1 MGFLLYFQKSK
12 VVERLLILYLY
23 TEMSVDNRRWMTE
36 MMKHWIVERDVD
48 NNGGY
53 PQIVDAAKFL
63 QQNEVVAF
71 PTETVYGLGANAKS
85 DTAVEKIFKAKGRP
99 SDNPLIVH
107 ISNKDQLEELV
118 AEVPS
123 DAADLIDAFWPG
135 ALTIIFNNKENVF
148 SQKVTAGLSTV
159 GIRMPDHPVALA
171 IIEASGLPIAAPS
184 ANRSGKPSP
193 TTAQHVIE
201 DLEDRI
207 AGVVDGGETGVGVES
222 TVVDCTGP
230 RPVILRPGGVTKEQL
245 EEVVGIVEVDPSLKE
260 GKGAPKSPGMKYT
273 HYAPDA
279 PVYLVDGTRADL
291 QKLVDNKKA
300 EGLKVGV
307 LTTEEFMA
315 DFQADVIL
323 SIGRRED
330 LTTVARNLY
339 DTLRAFNKR
348 DVDIIFAEMFPE
360 EGVGLA
366 IMNRLQ
372 KAAGY
377 RVIKG

>member
-1 MGFLLYFQKSK
+1 
-12 VVERLLILYLY
+12 
-23 TEMSVDNRRWMTE
+23 
-36 MMKHWIVERDVD
+36 MMKHWIVESDVD
-48 NNGGY
+48 KNKSY
-53 PQIVDAAKFL
+53 PQIVDAAKVL
-63 QQNEVVAF
+63 QQDEVVAF
-71 PTETVYGLGANAKS
+71 PTETVYGLGANATS

-107 ISNKDQLEELV
+107 ISNKEQLEGLV
-118 AEVPS
+118 EEIPV
-123 DAADLIDAFWPG
+123 DASKLIDAYWPG
-135 ALTIIFNNKENVF
+135 PLTIIFKNKENVF
-148 SQKVTAGLSTV
+148 SERVTAGLDTV
-159 GIRMPDHPVALA
+159 GIRMPDHPVALS

-193 TTAQHVIE
+193 TTAQHVID
-201 DLEDRI
+201 DLDGRI

-222 TVVDCTGP
+222 TVVDCTGEI
-230 RPVILRPGGVTKEQL
+230 PVILRPGGITKEQL
-245 EEVVGIVEVDPSLKE
+245 EEVVGKVEVDPSLKE

-279 PVYLVDGTRADL
+279 PVYLVDGTKEDVQR
-291 QKLVDNKKA
+291 LVDEKKG

-307 LTTEEFMA
+307 LTTEERM
-315 DFQADVIL
+315 DWYQADLIL
-323 SIGRRED
+323 SAGRRND
-330 LTTVARNLY
+330 LKTVAQHLY
-339 DTLRAFNKR
+339 DTLRAFNR
-348 DVDIIFAEMFPE
+348 SNVDIIFAEMFPE

>member
-1 MGFLLYFQKSK
+1 
-12 VVERLLILYLY
+12 
-23 TEMSVDNRRWMTE
+23 
-36 MMKHWIVERDVD
+36 MKHWIVERDVD
-48 NNGGY
+48 KNKSY
-53 PQIVDAAKFL
+53 PQIVDAAKIL

-71 PTETVYGLGANAKS
+71 PTETVYGLGANATS

-107 ISNKDQLEELV
+107 ISNKGQLEGLV
-118 AEVPS
+118 AEVPTV
-123 DAADLIDAFWPG
+123 ATKLIDAYWPG
-135 ALTIIFNNKENVF
+135 PLTIIFHKKEKVF
-148 SQKVTAGLSTV
+148 SEKVTAGLQTV
-159 GIRMPDHPVALA
+159 AIRMPDHPVALS

-193 TTAQHVIE
+193 TTAQHVLD
-201 DLEDRI
+201 DLDGRI

-222 TVVDCTGP
+222 TVVDCTGEI
-230 RPVILRPGGVTKEQL
+230 PVILRPGGVTKEQL
-245 EEVVGIVEVDPSLKE
+245 EEVVGEVNVDPSLKE

-279 PVYLVDGTRADL
+279 PVYLVDGTREYL
-291 QKLVDNKKA
+291 QRLVDKKKA

-307 LTTEEFMA
+307 LTTEEFMNDFEA
-315 DFQADVIL
+315 DLIL
-323 SIGRRED
+323 SAGRRKD
-330 LTTVARNLY
+330 LKTVAQHLY
-339 DTLRAFNKR
+339 DTLRAFNR
-348 DVDIIFAEMFPE
+348 SDVDIIFAEMFPE

>member
-1 MGFLLYFQKSK
+1 
-12 VVERLLILYLY
+12 
-23 TEMSVDNRRWMTE
+23 
-36 MMKHWIVERDVD
+36 MMKHWIVESDVD
-48 NNGGY
+48 KNKSY
-53 PQIVDAAKFL
+53 PQIVDAAKIL

-71 PTETVYGLGANAKS
+71 PTETVYGLGANATS

-107 ISNKDQLEELV
+107 ISNKGQLEGLV
-118 AEVPS
+118 ASVPTV
-123 DAADLIDAFWPG
+123 ATKLIDAYWPG
-135 ALTIIFNNKENVF
+135 PLTIIFHKKENVF
-148 SQKVTAGLSTV
+148 SEKVTAGLQTV
-159 GIRMPDHPVALA
+159 AIRMPDHPVALS

-193 TTAQHVIE
+193 TTAQHVLD
-201 DLEDRI
+201 DLDGRI

-222 TVVDCTGP
+222 TVVDCTGEV
-230 RPVILRPGGVTKEQL
+230 PVILRPGGVTKEQL
-245 EEVVGIVEVDPSLKE
+245 EEVVGKVEVDPSLKE

-279 PVYLVDGTRADL
+279 PVYLVDGTREDL
-291 QKLVDNKKA
+291 QRLVDEKKA
-300 EGLKVGV
+300 AGLKVGV
-307 LTTEEFMA
+307 LTTEEFVSDFEA
-315 DFQADVIL
+315 DLIL
-323 SIGRRED
+323 SVGRRED
-330 LTTVARNLY
+330 LKTVAQHLY
-339 DTLRAFNKR
+339 DTLRAFNR
-348 DVDIIFAEMFPE
+348 SDVDIIFAEMFPE

>member
-1 MGFLLYFQKSK
+1 
-12 VVERLLILYLY
+12 
-23 TEMSVDNRRWMTE
+23 MTE
-36 MMKHWIVERDVD
+36 MMNHWIVERDVD
-48 NNGGY
+48 NNGSY
-53 PQIVDAAKFL
+53 PQIVDAAKVL

-107 ISNKDQLEELV
+107 ISNIDQLEELV
-118 AEVPS
+118 EEVS
-123 DAADLIDAFWPG
+123 DDAANLIDAFWPG
-135 ALTIIFNNKENVF
+135 PLTIIFKNKKNVL
-148 SQKVTAGLSTV
+148 SEKVTAGLPSV

-171 IIEASGLPIAAPS
+171 IIESSGLPIAAPS

-193 TTAQHVIE
+193 TTAQHVID
-201 DLEDRI
+201 DLENRI
-207 AGVVDGGETGVGVES
+207 AGVVDGGETGIGVES

-230 RPVILRPGGVTKEQL
+230 SPIVLRPGGVSIEQL
-245 EEVVGIVEVDPSLKE
+245 EEVVGRVDVDPSLKE

-307 LTTEEFMA
+307 LTTEEFMD
-315 DFQADVIL
+315 DFRADVIL
-323 SIGRRED
+323 SVGRRED

-339 DTLRAFNKR
+339 DSLRAFNKS

>member
-1 MGFLLYFQKSK
+1 
-12 VVERLLILYLY
+12 
-23 TEMSVDNRRWMTE
+23 
-36 MMKHWIVERDVD
+36 MMKHWIVESDVD
-48 NNGGY
+48 NNESY
-53 PQIVDAAKFL
+53 PQIVDAAKVL

-85 DTAVEKIFKAKGRP
+85 DEAVGKIFEAKGRP

-107 ISNKDQLEELV
+107 ISNIDQLDELV
-118 AEVPS
+118 EGVS
-123 DAADLIDAFWPG
+123 DDAANLIDAFWPG
-135 ALTIIFNNKENVF
+135 PLTIIFENKENVL
-148 SQKVTAGLSTV
+148 SEKVTAGLPSV

-201 DLEDRI
+201 DLEGRI
-207 AGVVDGGETGVGVES
+207 AGVVDGGETGIGVES

-230 RPVILRPGGVTKEQL
+230 SPMVLRPGGVSVEQL
-245 EEVVGIVEVDPSLKE
+245 EEVLGRVDVDPSLKE

-279 PVYLVDGTRADL
+279 PVYLVDGTRTDL

-300 EGLKVGV
+300 EGLKIGV
-307 LTTEEFMA
+307 LTTEEFM
-315 DFQADVIL
+315 DDYCADVIL
-323 SIGRRED
+323 SVGRRED

-339 DTLRAFNKR
+339 DTLRAFNKK

-377 RVIKG
+377 RVIKK

>member
-1 MGFLLYFQKSK
+1 
-12 VVERLLILYLY
+12 
-23 TEMSVDNRRWMTE
+23 
-36 MMKHWIVERDVD
+36 MMKHWIVESDVD
-48 NNGGY
+48 KGGSY
-53 PQIVDAAKFL
+53 PQIVDAAKVL

-85 DTAVEKIFKAKGRP
+85 DRAVEKIFEAKGRP

-107 ISNKDQLEELV
+107 ISNRDQLEELV
-118 AEVPS
+118 AEVP
-123 DAADLIDAFWPG
+123 DVAANLIDAFWPG
-135 ALTIIFNNKENVF
+135 PLTIIFKNKKNVF
-148 SQKVTAGLSTV
+148 SEKVTAGLPSV

-193 TTAQHVIE
+193 TTAQHVID
-201 DLEDRI
+201 DLENRI

-230 RPVILRPGGVTKEQL
+230 SPIILRPGGVTKEQL
-245 EEVVGIVEVDPSLKE
+245 EEVVGTVEVDPSLKE

-279 PVYLVDGTRADL
+279 PVYLVDGSRSDL
-291 QKLVDNKKA
+291 QLLVDNKKA

-307 LTTEEFMA
+307 LTTEEYVN

-323 SIGRRED
+323 SVGRRDD
-330 LTTVARNLY
+330 LSTVAQNLY
-339 DTLRAFNKR
+339 DTLRAFNR
-348 DVDIIFAEMFPE
+348 SDVDIIFSEMFPE

-377 RVIKG
+377 RVVEE